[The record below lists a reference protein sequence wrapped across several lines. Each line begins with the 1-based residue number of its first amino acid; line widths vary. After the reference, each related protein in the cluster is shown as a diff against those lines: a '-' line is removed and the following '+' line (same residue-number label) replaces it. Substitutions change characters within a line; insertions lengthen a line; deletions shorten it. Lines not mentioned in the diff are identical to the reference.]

1 MGSIARLLLMVLG
14 LLSLLAGLP
23 ARASE
28 VPLPTCIAPL
38 SSPADVPKLMA
49 DPAAFD
55 CTTPQHEL
63 GPGDYLVAVR
73 LPAAMDAEDP
83 LVLRIPS
90 VWQDGATV
98 HFRFDDGH
106 VLSMGHSSADASRF
120 LGFGALFEY
129 PVHRHDARLD
139 GVFVETKGSANLRGV
154 VIAPQVLTEREAA
167 RTRLGLVALYAG
179 FAGLGI
185 ALVVYNLSLWV
196 AMRHRFQL
204 WYCGMVLAL
213 MAYTFTSGGIAMQV
227 FPDLANNDRL
237 RLNYVLLALVGASA
251 LQFFRHFFEPRVFPA
266 WLVRLAAVTSLA
278 AIGSGLA
285 FALFAPTAMALLDK
299 AYFILMSVMLA
310 TMVPVVWSA
319 WRQRSR
325 FLWLFLLAWSAP
337 VAMSVIRAA
346 YGFHLVPY
354 SFWID
359 NGNIVTL
366 AIEALVSS
374 MMITVRLRDMSLERD
389 QALAGEQVARRLA
402 ATDPLTGLLNRRAFL
417 DLAIGRKSRQRLLL
431 IDIDHFKAVNDRLGH
446 DGGDEVLRIVAQT
459 LQACRPS
466 GALAVRLGGEEFALL
481 LPRRAFAECPPDMVL
496 QAVREAV
503 MPQELKVTISI
514 GMGDGSTATEEDWK
528 RLYRLADAALYRA
541 KSDGRDRACRATD
554 FRAAA

>member
-1 MGSIARLLLMVLG
+1 MGSFARLLLSLIG
-14 LLSLLAGLP
+14 LLSLLAGSP
-23 ARASE
+23 ARAGE
-28 VPLPTCIAPL
+28 APLPTCIARVT
-38 SSPADVPKLMA
+38 SPAQVPRLMA

-55 CTTPQHEL
+55 CTTPQAEL
-63 GPGDYLVAVR
+63 GPGDYLVSVR
-73 LPAAMDAEDP
+73 LPAALDAEEP
-83 LVLRIPS
+83 LVLRLPS
-90 VWQDGATV
+90 VWQDGARV

-106 VLSMGHSSADASRF
+106 VATMGHASADASRF

-139 GVFVETKGSANLRGV
+139 GVFIETRGSANLRGV
-154 VIAPQVLTEREAA
+154 VIAPQVMTEREAA

-204 WYCGMVLAL
+204 WYCAMVTAL

-251 LQFFRHFFEPRVFPA
+251 LQFFRHFFEPRVFPP
-266 WLVRLAAVTSLA
+266 WLVRLAAVTSLL

-285 FALFAPTAMALLDK
+285 FALFAPAAIAALDK
-299 AYFILMSVMLA
+299 AYFTLMSVMLA

-319 WRQRSR
+319 WHQRSR
-325 FLWLFLLAWSAP
+325 FLGLFLLAWSAP

-366 AIEALVSS
+366 AIEALLSS

-417 DLAIGRKSRQRLLL
+417 YLAIGRKSRQRLLL

-446 DGGDEVLRIVAQT
+446 DGGDEVLRIVAET
-459 LQACRPS
+459 LQRCRPS

-481 LPRRAFAECPPDMVL
+481 VPRRAFAECSPDMVL

-503 MPQELKVTISI
+503 MPQELKVTVSI